1 MSLNILSFSDSKED
15 IKQLVNNDIK
25 LLVNNEKTVQ
35 VATIAIV
42 HRSTLH
48 KKFLLHD

>member
-25 LLVNNEKTVQ
+25 QLVNYGKTVQ
-35 VATIAIV
+35 IATIAIV
-42 HRSTLH
+42 HHSTLH
-48 KKFLLHD
+48 KFLLHD